1 MDVDVDPVAH
11 LVENLGRFLLLNEG
25 GSSYG
30 RGQGAIGTGVKLRQ
44 WPYEYDNSLW
54 MISCVH
60 CEFSF
65 KVSGHHFSWPLE
77 TEPAVVQNVVLISL
91 FSSVSFSL
99 SQDDSSALLKLLKHL
114 VETTMKRTESED
126 VVRAITSSI
135 PDDPATLRSMYC
147 LNRGSTLCAICPRCY
162 ALRRSA
168 DISYSTEAGVSVYP
182 KKCSRPTT
190 VFGAICNEPLTD
202 DNNKPLKTFIY
213 NSVLDFIGNLVSRHS
228 TEAFINNACDNLLKS
243 VQESSSDFRDPF
255 QAKFLKSFRSHRPEK
270 LFIDRGEELRLA
282 FSLCIGS
289 FDVDAVR
296 AEMDGVSY
304 CFIALACL
312 NLPEAIRYR
321 TENMFLVGITPNL
334 KLRSDIDRY
343 LSPLVDELLILW
355 NEGVRFS
362 RTASSPEG
370 RIARAAIALVVCDL
384 PDEMQ
389 ATRISGRDF
398 ICSYCPTASQEQ
410 ARARREAQ
418 TRAGP
423 FIDARDCGP
432 QWSELSR
439 LPYWHQT
446 KQHVINVMQCLLL
459 GVVQNHLAK
468 IFPLTDHP
476 LESSAA
482 NTRLAKF
489 GQYLQHVVKN
499 TTIPTWVC
507 SVPRNCDSPFAGKMD
522 ADEWRTL
529 TTIFLPLAF
538 TLYYFGDELQDDA
551 YRVRFKIIMDHT
563 MQLSQA
569 VTVLFRETTSE
580 NEIYAYERHLDSY
593 IRDVCLVHPGAELE
607 PNMHLSTHITDFL
620 QGFGSVRSWSMI
632 PFKNLIYSL
641 KNLSRNNQLGQFIFT
656 ILTSFL
662 AMSRLK
668 MWLSRDDCP
677 PYLQSCVEVIHGAY
691 VKESA
696 STSQQPDSDYRTKFD
711 DFSLPDIEDPTIKL
725 FIQDNKDIL
734 QDSYKSNG
742 TEYAICC
749 WNTGNSQVI
758 FRPDGIDTVMPGFIR
773 YIVGGD
779 EPKFVV
785 GRLHPVPFNAD
796 HFSHYENTTLKI
808 FHTIVSQHDIVDVGA
823 VVGHFAALPLQGQIC
838 VVLPLCKVW

>member
-11 LVENLGRFLLLNEG
+11 LGENLERLLLNEG

-30 RGQGAIGTGVKLRQ
+30 RGQGAIETGVKLRQ
-44 WPYEYDNSLW
+44 WPYEYDNT
-54 MISCVH
+54 
-60 CEFSF
+60 
-65 KVSGHHFSWPLE
+65 HHFSWPLV

-99 SQDDSSALLKLLKHL
+99 SHDDSSALLKLLKHL
-114 VETTMKRTESED
+114 VETTMKITESED
-126 VVRAITSSI
+126 VARAITSSI

-147 LNRGSTLCAICPRCY
+147 LNRGSTLYAICPRCH

-168 DISYSTEAGVSVYP
+168 DISYSTEAEAGVSVYS
-182 KKCSRPTT
+182 KKCSQPTGI
-190 VFGAICNEPLTD
+190 FGVICNEPLTD
-202 DNNKPLKTFIY
+202 DNNKPLKTFVY
-213 NSVLDFIGNLVSRHS
+213 NSVLDFIGNLVSRNS
-228 TEAFINNACDNLLKS
+228 IEACIDNACDNLLKS
-243 VQESSSDFRDPF
+243 VQESSSDFRGPF

-289 FDVDAVR
+289 FDVDTVR

-321 TENMFLVGITPNL
+321 TENMLLVGITPNL
-334 KLRSDIDRY
+334 KLRTDIDRY
-343 LSPLVDELLILW
+343 LSPLVDEFLILW

-389 ATRISGRDF
+389 ATGISGRDF
-398 ICSYCPTASQEQ
+398 VCSYCPTASREQ

-418 TRAGP
+418 IGAGR
-423 FIDARDCGP
+423 FIDYGSR
-432 QWSELSR
+432 WSELSR

-468 IFPLTDHP
+468 IFPLTNYP
-476 LESSAA
+476 LESSAG
-482 NTRLAKF
+482 NTRLTKF

-499 TTIPTWVC
+499 TTIPTWVR
-507 SVPRNCDSPFAGKMD
+507 SVPINCDFPFAGKME

-551 YRVRFKIIMDHT
+551 YRVRFKNIMDRT

-580 NEIYAYERHLDSY
+580 SEIYAYERHLDSY

-641 KNLSRNNQLGQFIFT
+641 KNLARNNQLG
-656 ILTSFL
+656 
-662 AMSRLK
+662 
-668 MWLSRDDCP
+668 
-677 PYLQSCVEVIHGAY
+677 
-691 VKESA
+691 
-696 STSQQPDSDYRTKFD
+696 
-711 DFSLPDIEDPTIKL
+711 
-725 FIQDNKDIL
+725 
-734 QDSYKSNG
+734 
-742 TEYAICC
+742 
-749 WNTGNSQVI
+749 
-758 FRPDGIDTVMPGFIR
+758 
-773 YIVGGD
+773 
-779 EPKFVV
+779 KFVLFV
-785 GRLHPVPFNAD
+785 FYIGVL
-796 HFSHYENTTLKI
+796 I
-808 FHTIVSQHDIVDVGA
+808 
-823 VVGHFAALPLQGQIC
+823 AL
-838 VVLPLCKVW
+838 